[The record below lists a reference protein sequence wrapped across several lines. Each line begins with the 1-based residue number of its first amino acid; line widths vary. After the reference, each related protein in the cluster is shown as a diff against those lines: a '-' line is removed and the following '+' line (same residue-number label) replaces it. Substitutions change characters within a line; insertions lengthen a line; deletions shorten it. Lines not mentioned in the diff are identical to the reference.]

1 MLDDMF
7 EVAENLKEKIE
18 KIAKESI
25 WETARKKGNNASSYD
40 FAENLKKCLDNFFN
54 TLKEGAS
61 KRLKIIEEM
70 GGMGAIFRMA
80 WNVEE
85 EETPLL
91 KFEDVVRF
99 AKTNFNPQKHSAA
112 CLTKL
117 KKENEYHLV
126 FLDKNQVPMLDGSEK
141 HKIFYAKALDDS
153 LKAQLQEK
161 DMLVLK

>member
-7 EVAENLKEKIE
+7 KNAEKLKERIE

-25 WETARKKGNNASSYD
+25 GETARKKGNSTSFYD
-40 FAENLKKCLDNFFN
+40 FIENFKKCIDSFFN

-70 GGMGAIFRMA
+70 GGMAAIFRMA

-91 KFEDVVRF
+91 KFEDVIRF
-99 AKTNFNPQKHSAA
+99 AKTNFNPAKHSAA
-112 CLTKL
+112 CFTKL

-126 FLDKNQVPMLDGSEK
+126 FLDKNQEPILDGSEK

-153 LKAQLQEK
+153 LKAQLQGK
-161 DMLVLK
+161 DMLLLK

>member
-1 MLDDMF
+1 
-7 EVAENLKEKIE
+7 
-18 KIAKESI
+18 
-25 WETARKKGNNASSYD
+25 
-40 FAENLKKCLDNFFN
+40 
-54 TLKEGAS
+54 
-61 KRLKIIEEM
+61 M

>member
-7 EVAENLKEKIE
+7 EDVEKLKEKVAE
-18 KIAKESI
+18 IAKESI
-25 WETARKKGNNASSYD
+25 GETARKKGNNTSSYD
-40 FAENLKKCLDNFFN
+40 FIENFKKCIDSFFN
-54 TLKEGAS
+54 TFKEGAS

-70 GGMGAIFRMA
+70 GGMSAIFRMA

-99 AKTNFNPQKHSAA
+99 AKANFNPQKHSAA

-126 FLDKNQVPMLDGSEK
+126 FLDKKQVPILDGSEK